1 MSSWLPF
8 TLFAFVASITPGPTN
23 LLILTQGARRGWQRA
38 LPAVFG
44 ASLAAAMI
52 VLVVGGGLAQTL
64 LAYPLIRQVMAIA
77 GVAWLSWLAWKLYRS
92 PPPTLES
99 EASGRAPH
107 FGALQAAGL
116 QLVNPKTW
124 MMAFSVVGVF
134 TDGTTSTIHI
144 AVLALIFGGIA
155 VPCLACWALMGSGVG
170 RLFRTSRQ
178 WQWFNR
184 GLAFLLLSVAW
195 WSVSIPG

>member
-1 MSSWLPF
+1 
-8 TLFAFVASITPGPTN
+8 
-23 LLILTQGARRGWQRA
+23 
-38 LPAVFG
+38 
-44 ASLAAAMI
+44 
-52 VLVVGGGLAQTL
+52 VV
-64 LAYPLIRQVMAIA
+64 

-92 PPPTLES
+92 PPSTLES

-134 TDGTTSTIHI
+134 TDGTTSTMHI

-170 RLFRTSRQ
+170 RCFAHRVNGNGSTGGWLFCC
-178 WQWFNR
+178 W
-184 GLAFLLLSVAW
+184 A
-195 WSVSIPG
+195 